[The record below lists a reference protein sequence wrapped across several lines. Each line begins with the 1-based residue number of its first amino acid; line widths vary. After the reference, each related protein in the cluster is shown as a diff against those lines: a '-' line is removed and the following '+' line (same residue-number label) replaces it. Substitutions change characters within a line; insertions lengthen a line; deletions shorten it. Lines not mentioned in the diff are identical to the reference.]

1 MIFSELYSAYYHTV
15 AKILSLAL
23 TTELSEKEICKQIE
37 ENAFSE
43 SVLTIL
49 PALRGQRWQLLNQN
63 LSPVL
68 RHAPAMP
75 LTLLEKQW
83 LKAILSDA
91 RIRLFDV
98 SIDGLEDVPPLFTG
112 ADYKIYDRYA
122 DGDPYEDERYI
133 RNFRLVREAI
143 RAKRPL
149 WAWMENRKGKE
160 MTVRFF
166 PQRLEYSEKDD
177 KFRVIATGCRHA
189 QFNLGRIKSCAF
201 YNGNDPWIERTQK
214 DPLREVVLHVTDER
228 NALERVMLH
237 FAHFE
242 KQAERLDAK
251 HYIVRLRYYE
261 SDETEIVIRILS
273 FGPFVKVTA
282 PDSFVNLIKERLIRQ
297 KSCGLR

>member
-1 MIFSELYSAYYHTV
+1 MIFSELYSVYYHTV
-15 AKILSLAL
+15 AKILTLAL
-23 TTELSEKEICKQIE
+23 AGKLSEKEMRRQIE

-49 PALRGQRWQLLNQN
+49 PALRTQRWQLLDRN

-68 RHAPAMP
+68 RHAPSMP

-83 LKAILSDA
+83 LKAIMSDA

-98 SIDGLEDVPPLFTG
+98 SVEGLEEIPPLFTA

-122 DGDPYEDERYI
+122 DGDPYDDERYI
-133 RNFRLVREAI
+133 RNFRLMRDAI
-143 RAKRPL
+143 RTKRPV
-149 WAWMENRKGKE
+149 WVWMENRKGRE
-160 MTVRFF
+160 MTLCCF

-177 KFRVIATGCRHA
+177 EFRVIATGCRYA

-201 YNGNDPWIERTQK
+201 YNGPVPRRERPK
-214 DPLREVVLHVTDER
+214 EDPLREVELYITDER

-242 KQAERLDAK
+242 KQAERLDGK
-251 HYIVRLRYYE
+251 HYLVRLRYYE

>member
-15 AKILSLAL
+15 SKILSLAL
-23 TTELSEKEICKQIE
+23 ASKLSEKEMRRQIE

-49 PALRGQRWQLLNQN
+49 PALRGQRWQLLDQN
-63 LSPVL
+63 LSPVI
-68 RHAPAMP
+68 RHVPSMP

-91 RIRLFDV
+91 RVRLFDI
-98 SIDGLEDVPPLFTG
+98 SIDGLEDVPPLFTES
-112 ADYKIYDRYA
+112 DHKIYDRYS
-122 DGDPYEDERYI
+122 DGDPYEDAHYI
-133 RNFRLVREAI
+133 RNFRMVREAI
-143 RAKRPL
+143 RTGRPL
-149 WAWMENRKGKE
+149 WVWMENRRGKE
-160 MTVRFF
+160 VTMRFF

-177 KFRVIATGCRHA
+177 KFRVIATGCRFA
-189 QFNLGRIKSCAF
+189 QFNLARIKGCEF
-201 YNGNDPWIERTQK
+201 YNGPGPWKDRPQK
-214 DPLREVVLHVTDER
+214 DPLREVELHVTNER

-251 HYIVRLRYYE
+251 HYTVRLRYYE

-282 PDSFVNLIKERLIRQ
+282 PDSFVNLIKERLVRQ

>member
-15 AKILSLAL
+15 ARILSQAL
-23 TTELSEKEICKQIE
+23 TTELSEKEIRKQIE

-43 SVLTIL
+43 SILTIL
-49 PALRGQRWQLLNQN
+49 PALRGQRWQLLDQN
-63 LSPVL
+63 LSPVI
-68 RHAPAMP
+68 RHAPSMP

-91 RIRLFDV
+91 RVRLFDV
-98 SIDGLEDVPPLFTG
+98 AIDGLEDVPPLFTE

-133 RNFRLVREAI
+133 RNFRLMREAI
-143 RAKRPL
+143 RTKRPV
-149 WAWMENRKGKE
+149 WVWMENRKGKE
-160 MTVRFF
+160 MTVHFF
-166 PQRLEYSEKDD
+166 PQRLEYSEKDN
-177 KFRVIATGCRHA
+177 KFRIIATGCKYA
-189 QFNLGRIKSCAF
+189 QFNLARIKSCAF
-201 YNGNDPWIERTQK
+201 YNGADTWEGRPKK
-214 DPLREVVLHVTDER
+214 DPLREVVLRVTDER

-251 HYIVRLRYYE
+251 HYTVRLRYYE

-282 PDSFVNLIKERLIRQ
+282 PDPFVNLIKERLIRQ
-297 KSCGLR
+297 KSCELR

>member
-23 TTELSEKEICKQIE
+23 AGQLSEKEMRKQIE

-49 PALRGQRWQLLNQN
+49 PALRTQRWQLLDQN
-63 LSPVL
+63 LSPVI
-68 RHAPAMP
+68 RHTPTIP

-91 RIRLFDV
+91 RVRLFDV
-98 SIDGLEDVPPLFTG
+98 SVEGLEAIPPLFTA

-122 DGDPYEDERYI
+122 DGDPYDDERYI
-133 RNFRLVREAI
+133 RNFRLMREAI
-143 RAKRPL
+143 RAKRPV
-149 WAWMENRKGKE
+149 WVWMKNRKGKE
-160 MTVRFF
+160 MTLCCF

-177 KFRVIATGCRHA
+177 KFRVIATGCKYV
-189 QFNLGRIKSCAF
+189 QFNLARIKSCAF
-201 YNGNDPWIERTQK
+201 YNGPAPRSERPK
-214 DPLREVVLHVTDER
+214 EDPLREVVLHVTDER

-242 KQAERLDAK
+242 KQAERLDGK
-251 HYIVRLRYYE
+251 HYAVRLRYYE

-282 PDSFVNLIKERLIRQ
+282 PDAFVNLIKERLIRQ
-297 KSCGLR
+297 KSCELK